1 MPWFGAD
8 NELIGAEGFL
18 IEKNLLLQPERR
30 VEPLVVVL
38 RVGGD
43 IDAEIA
49 DQAFRYR
56 AIGGGALDRVSASI
70 AKHEGFVYL
79 EFIPFGMPAKIV
91 VVLQDKHARRLTRGL
106 VKEARGG
113 KTADAATHDDQ
124 VVVFARA
131 FRLSGVSPEAA
142 VAQPMGHFKGA
153 RVAASQTVGS
163 RWVIAGRV
171 LRLGRLLGK
180 ERGRRGDR

>member
-1 MPWFGAD
+1 MLAMPGFRAD

-30 VEPLVVVL
+30 VEPLVVML

-43 IDAEIA
+43 IDDEIA
-49 DQAFRYR
+49 DQNFRYR
-56 AIGGGALDRVSASI
+56 DIGGGALDRVSASK

-91 VVLQDKHARRLTRGL
+91 VVLQDEHARRFARSL

-113 KTADAATHDDQ
+113 KTADAAAHDDQ
-124 VVVFARA
+124 VVIFARA
-131 FRLSGVSPEAA
+131 FR
-142 VAQPMGHFKGA
+142 
-153 RVAASQTVGS
+153 
-163 RWVIAGRV
+163 
-171 LRLGRLLGK
+171 
-180 ERGRRGDR
+180 